1 MATDA
6 ADAQDSRAMAG
17 EPRQQ
22 QVTFELECIEC
33 RARSDEATG
42 WKAYV
47 DEDDGVVT
55 YCAYC
60 AWREFGLSE
69 S

>member
-1 MATDA
+1 MAAAATDA
-6 ADAQDSRAMAG
+6 RDFRAMTG
-17 EPRQQ
+17 KPQPQ
-22 QVTFELECIEC
+22 QVSLELECIEC
-33 RARSDEATG
+33 GARSDEATG

-60 AWREFGLSE
+60 AWREFGRS
-69 S
+69 